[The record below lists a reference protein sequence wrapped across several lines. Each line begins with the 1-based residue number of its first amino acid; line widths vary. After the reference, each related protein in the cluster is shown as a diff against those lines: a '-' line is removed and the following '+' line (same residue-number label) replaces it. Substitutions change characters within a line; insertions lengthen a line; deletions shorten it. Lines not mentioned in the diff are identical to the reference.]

1 MCDDNCIRLIRC
13 NLPSLSE
20 LWKNIDL
27 KFLSRCFSGRYDFN
41 VFERRPG
48 LRGSTSVLSSLRGD
62 ASYLASYFPRVVR
75 LYNELPV
82 IARAPLPI

>member
-27 KFLSRCFSGRYDFN
+27 KFLSRFFSGRYDFN
-41 VFERRPG
+41 FFDASKISVKERRPG
-48 LRGSTSVLSSLRGD
+48 LRGSTIVSSL
-62 ASYLASYFPRVVR
+62 ALEAMPR
-75 LYNELPV
+75 
-82 IARAPLPI
+82 I